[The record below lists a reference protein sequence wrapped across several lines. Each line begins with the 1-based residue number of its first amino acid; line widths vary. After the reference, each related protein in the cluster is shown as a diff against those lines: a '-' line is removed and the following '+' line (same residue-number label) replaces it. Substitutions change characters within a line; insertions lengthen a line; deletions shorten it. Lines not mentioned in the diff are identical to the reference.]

1 MKKSVELKKELE
13 TLRNEITAL
22 KDNGKIEEAHAKLN
36 SLKDLENR
44 IKEAE
49 TEEAL
54 TAMNKGTKTPLGTN
68 EEMDVNRI
76 YNRVLLGKSITE
88 EEKQFLN
95 EAGTPGQVEAT
106 DGKGGYLVPTEQ
118 FNQIKDLRRNFV
130 SLKPYCNVI
139 PVNSLKGTMPVETTN
154 IGKLIAFDELNEIN
168 KSDID
173 FSQISYLV
181 ADYGD
186 IIPIS
191 NTLLSD
197 EKANLTGYIGRR
209 FTKKAVNTEN
219 EKILSIL
226 KTLTAKAIANY
237 SGINTA
243 LNVDLDPAISQNAII
258 ITNQTGFNY
267 LDNLTDKQGRP
278 LLEVNLQNTTQ
289 KMFKGRQII
298 VLSDALLPMD
308 TTKAPIYVGDMTEF
322 VTFFDREGLELA
334 ISTEAGFTKN
344 ATFIRAIERF
354 DVKKVDRDA
363 MVCLELDTSK

>member
-22 KDNGKIEEAHAKLN
+22 KDSGKIEEAHAKLN
-36 SLKDLENR
+36 GLKDLENK

-49 TEEAL
+49 TEETL
-54 TAMNKGTKTPLGTN
+54 TVMNKGNKVPLGTN
-68 EEMDVNRI
+68 EEIDVNRI

-95 EAGTPGQVEAT
+95 AAGTPGQVEAT

-118 FNQIKDLRRNFV
+118 FKQIKELRRNLI
-130 SLKPYCNVI
+130 SLKAYCNI
-139 PVNSLKGTMPVETTN
+139 LPVTSLKGTMPIETGST
-154 IGKLIAFDELNEIN
+154 GELIAFEELNEIN
-168 KSDID
+168 KSDVD
-173 FSQISYLV
+173 FSQVGYNV

-191 NTLLSD
+191 NTLLAD
-197 EKANLTGYIGRR
+197 ETANLTDYIGRR
-209 FTKKAVNTEN
+209 FIKKAINTEN
-219 EKILSIL
+219 KKILALL
-226 KTLTAKAIANY
+226 KTLSAKAITSY
-237 SGINTA
+237 TGINTA

-258 ITNQTGFNY
+258 ITNQICFNY
-267 LDNLTDKQGRP
+267 LDNLIDKQNRP

-289 KMFKGRQII
+289 KMFKGRKIL
-298 VLSDALLPMD
+298 VLSDALLPMN

-334 ISTEAGFTKN
+334 VSTEAGFTKN
-344 ATFIRAIERF
+344 ATYIRAIERF
-354 DVKKVDRDA
+354 DIKKVDSDA
-363 MVCLELDTSK
+363 MVCLELDTK